1 MFNNYILNDLK
12 MRGYSESKFCKK
24 FYSFQDVFLGICEVH
39 TSASANGMYNYCFP
53 VDTGRK

>member
-24 FYSFQDVFLGICEVH
+24 FYSFQDVFLCICEVH
-39 TSASANGMYNYCFP
+39 SSASANGMYN
-53 VDTGRK
+53 